1 MQLDTEETKES
12 FLYMEHNR
20 NIAPEGRI
28 AARNSASNR
37 LRSRH
42 YVYRGTSPGRW
53 RDDANT
59 KQAATTSVLRS

>member
-1 MQLDTEETKES
+1 
-12 FLYMEHNR
+12 MEHNK
-20 NIAPEGRI
+20 NIVPEDRI
-28 AARNSASNR
+28 AARNSASDR